1 MSFATVR
8 TEIKTLLESV
18 AGIGKV
24 HDFRRHTRFW
34 DDFFQR
40 HVADGQ
46 VNNWEITRRSF
57 TQDVFAVQNAAGNE
71 PFFHDQHEILITG
84 YMSLNDANET
94 EKTFQTLVDNIIA
107 KIRVNNQLNSTTI
120 LPRQLQVPIIEH
132 RTFGGVLVHFAEM
145 TFEAIER
152 VGG

>member
-18 AGIGKV
+18 SGIGKV

-34 DDFFQR
+34 DDFFER
-40 HVADGQ
+40 HIADGK
-46 VNNWEITRRSF
+46 VNNWEITRGSF
-57 TQDVFAVQNAAGNE
+57 SQEVFAVQNSAGNE
-71 PFFHDQHEILITG
+71 PFFHDQHEVSITG
-84 YMSLNDANET
+84 YMSLNDENES
-94 EKTFQTLVDNIIA
+94 EKTFQTLIDNIIA
-107 KIRVNNQLNSTTI
+107 KIRVNNQLNNTTI
-120 LPRQLQVPIIEH
+120 LPRQLQVPVIEH
-132 RTFGGVLVHFAEM
+132 RTFGGVLVHFAEL